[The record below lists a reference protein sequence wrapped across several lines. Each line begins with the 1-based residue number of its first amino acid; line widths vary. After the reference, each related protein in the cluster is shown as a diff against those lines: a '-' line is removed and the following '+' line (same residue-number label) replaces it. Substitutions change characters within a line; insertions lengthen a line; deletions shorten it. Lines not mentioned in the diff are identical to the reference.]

1 METAFLIFF
10 IVLSLSFAI
19 SYLAVS
25 YKLKK
30 SNLALVE
37 TFVAKEVALD
47 ALIKTKKSTVS
58 SDELVHKENFIKF
71 LSDSRDWAF
80 NYIEEVQL
88 SLNKFVANVEPE
100 IKYINENK
108 DFDKMNPYYFSIK
121 KISESY
127 EELKNLLPEEKA

>member
-1 METAFLIFF
+1 METLFLIFF

-19 SYLAVS
+19 SYLSVS

-80 NYIEEVQL
+80 NYIEDVQL
-88 SLNKFVANVEPE
+88 GLNKFVADVEPE
-100 IKYINENK
+100 IKYFKENK
-108 DFDKMNPYYFSIK
+108 NLEEVHPYYFSIK

-127 EELKNLLPEEKA
+127 EELKTLLPKEEK

>member
-1 METAFLIFF
+1 METVFLIFF

-19 SYLAVS
+19 AYLSVL

-80 NYIEEVQL
+80 TYIEDVQL
-88 SLNKFVANVEPE
+88 VLNKFVSDIEPE
-100 IKYINENK
+100 IQYFKENSGLK
-108 DFDKMNPYYFSIK
+108 ESHPYYFSIK

-127 EELKNLLPEEKA
+127 EELKNLLPKEKS

>member
-1 METAFLIFF
+1 
-10 IVLSLSFAI
+10 
-19 SYLAVS
+19 
-25 YKLKK
+25 
-30 SNLALVE
+30 LALVE

-58 SDELVHKENFIKF
+58 SDELIHKENFIKF

-80 NYIEEVQL
+80 TYIEEVQL
-88 SLNKFVANVEPE
+88 RLNKFISDVDPE

-108 DFDKMNPYYFSIK
+108 DFDKIHPYYFSIK

-127 EELKNLLPEEKA
+127 EDLKTLLPKEEK